1 MVRVVFTIFFF
12 LAAASAMAA
21 FPVGTTVLASPQ
33 QMNSIWKRC
42 KVLGGPERNDYYPLE
57 CVDEIAGPDDKKRL
71 IVSKTSTPGKWIKAD
86 DPSFRPDLQ
95 LDKARAQVAQRE
107 AAAKAPPKAAPPDG
121 TAKVVAKGSYECW
134 GNGQARM
141 LLNFTVTGGGSYKA
155 SDGSSGRFTY
165 DTGSKQI
172 KFTGYLK
179 QAMPEGFTTIYYEP
193 KGRPTVSF
201 RSARG
206 SEASFC
212 ELVTK
217 K

>member
-1 MVRVVFTIFFF
+1 MVRPVFAIFIS
-12 LAAASAMAA
+12 LAAGNAVAA

-57 CVDEIAGPDDKKRL
+57 CVDEVAGADDKKRL

-86 DPSFRPDLQ
+86 DPAFRPDLQ
-95 LDKARAQVAQRE
+95 LDKARTQVAQRE
-107 AAAKAPPKAAPPDG
+107 SAAKAPPKAAPPDG
-121 TAKVVAKGSYECW
+121 AAKEVAKGSYECW

-141 LLNFTVTGGGSYKA
+141 LLNFTVTGKDSYKA
-155 SDGSSGRFTY
+155 SDGSSGKFGY
-165 DTGSKQI
+165 DAGSKQI

-179 QAMPEGFTTIYYEP
+179 GSLPDGFTTIYYEP

-206 SEASFC
+206 AEASFC
-212 ELVTK
+212 ELVGK
-217 K
+217 R